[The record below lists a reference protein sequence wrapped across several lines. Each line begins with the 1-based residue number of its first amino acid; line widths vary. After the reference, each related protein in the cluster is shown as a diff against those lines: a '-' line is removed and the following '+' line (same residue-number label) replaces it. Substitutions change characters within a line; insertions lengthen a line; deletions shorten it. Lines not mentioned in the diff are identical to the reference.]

1 MNDSE
6 FELRLQ
12 DELPRRLVP
21 PDAPQNLYAY
31 VARLGLDE
39 PVATVERRFGGA
51 RRRTSGRP
59 RGGLVGGARA
69 FLSLAAA
76 IVIIAILVAGL
87 AWRSSHQPAP
97 AAQTSPSGTPAVSAT
112 PTAVAIG
119 PSPQAT
125 PAATISVPTAEVLG
139 AGRVDA
145 NNGWVWTED
154 RGRLYLTDD
163 GGKTWHDRTPA
174 DLDRLYVPQ
183 TSNPPTS
190 RGARLL
196 SFSDAKRGS
205 FIYDQQLGSNST
217 AHLLYRTDDGGQTW
231 SKSPVPASGSAFPV
245 WIAMPDD
252 RNFLVGFREP
262 VGGNSQVW
270 ATADAGSSWTQRG
283 SYYTDK
289 ESVRFDTPSDGWAF
303 SMDQGLGMQVV
314 HTVDGGRTWTVG
326 DLPYDWP
333 NPGGWSPLAW
343 EGPVASGDR
352 LTVWGEVESGGS
364 SGLNNVA
371 MVAWTSTDQ
380 GAHWVVA
387 KVANLGD
394 LLTPGGQHVP
404 GLIPFNPRNS
414 ASIQVFDTATGTIT
428 GALDASSICPS
439 TSTGDG
445 STQIEEVSAAS
456 SKDVWVTCTHS
467 AAKAGSATH
476 RYLFGTADGGRT
488 WRQLT
493 GQP

>member
-6 FELRLQ
+6 FELHLR
-12 DELPRRLVP
+12 DELPRRVVP

-31 VARLGLDE
+31 VAALGLDE
-39 PVATVERRFGGA
+39 PVATVERRFVA
-51 RRRTSGRP
+51 DRRRTSRP
-59 RGGLVGGARA
+59 QRGGLVGGARA
-69 FLSLAAA
+69 LLSLAAA
-76 IVIIAILVAGL
+76 IAIIAILVAGL
-87 AWRSSHQPAP
+87 AWSSSHQPAP
-97 AAQTSPSGTPAVSAT
+97 AAPASPSGTPVVSAT
-112 PTAVAIG
+112 PTA
-119 PSPQAT
+119 
-125 PAATISVPTAEVLG
+125 AAISVPTAEVLG

-145 NNGWVWTED
+145 NNGWVMTED

-183 TSNPPTS
+183 TSNPPMP
-190 RGARLL
+190 RGAMLL

-205 FIYDQQLGSNST
+205 FIYEQQLGSNST
-217 AHLLYRTDDGGQTW
+217 APLLYRTDDGGQTW
-231 SKSPVPASGSAFPV
+231 SKSPVPASGSAFPM

-262 VGGNSQVW
+262 VGGNFQVW

-326 DLPYDWP
+326 ALPYKWP

-343 EGPVASGDR
+343 DGPVASGDL
-352 LTVWGEVESGGS
+352 LTVWGDVESGGS

-414 ASIQVFDTATGTIT
+414 ATIKVFDTATGTIT
-428 GALDASSICPS
+428 GGLDATSICPS
-439 TSTGDG
+439 VRTGDG

-456 SKDVWVTCTHS
+456 SKDVWVTCSHWD
-467 AAKAGSATH
+467 AKAGSTH
-476 RYLFGTADGGRT
+476 RYLFGTTDGGRT

-493 GQP
+493 GKP